1 MRRIVALTLIV
12 AGTAVG
18 AAAADVEG
26 VIVDWNC
33 AKRMVQDGRQET
45 LKRDRSCSLMRNYT
59 RPAYGLIT
67 SDKKYYQFD
76 DAGNRWARTLL
87 KDSPNKDSLDV
98 VVRGEVQG
106 DTIQVKS
113 MTEL

>member
-1 MRRIVALTLIV
+1 MRRILVLALLV
-12 AGTAVG
+12 AGTTGTV
-18 AAAADVEG
+18 AAADVEV

-33 AKRMVQDGRQET
+33 AKRMAQDGRQET
-45 LKRDRSCSLMRNYT
+45 LKRDRSCSLVHNYT

-76 DAGNRWARTLL
+76 DAGNRWAQTLL
-87 KDSPNKDSLDV
+87 KDSPDKDNLDV
-98 VVRGEVQG
+98 VVRGDIQG